1 MAAELGSDPRGEIF
15 AEEVGQGDARK
26 TNPQEPLKG
35 NLSPCGPVASKT
47 PEKPGG
53 VGGKVGGQPGAVTK
67 EDKKKT

>member
-15 AEEVGQGDARK
+15 AEEVGRGDVGETKSR
-26 TNPQEPLKG
+26 EPKG

-53 VGGKVGGQPGAVTK
+53 VGGKVGGRPGA
-67 EDKKKT
+67 